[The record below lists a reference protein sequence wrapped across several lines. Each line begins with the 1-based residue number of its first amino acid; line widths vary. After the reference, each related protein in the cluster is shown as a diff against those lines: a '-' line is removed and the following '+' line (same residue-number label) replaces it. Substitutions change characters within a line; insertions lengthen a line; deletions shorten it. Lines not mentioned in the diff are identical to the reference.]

1 MSVIRCDVVA
11 KDKVLYSGELFNVMV
26 PGTEGELGIMEN
38 HEPFVSALRDGVI
51 WARTKEDGGQV
62 LAAAIMG
69 GYVQVLKDRVI
80 VICDKTRS
88 IDRINLERV
97 KSDIPV
103 LEERIANL
111 REDSVIS
118 RSLLSRKLRWCKV
131 QLAAKEKEKEYYGR

>member
-80 VICDKTRS
+80 VICDKTRA

-97 KSDIPV
+97 KADIPV

-111 REDSVIS
+111 REDSLIS

-131 QLAAKEKEKEYYGR
+131 QLAAKEKEQEYYGR

>member
-1 MSVIRCDVVA
+1 
-11 KDKVLYSGELFNVMV
+11 MV

-51 WARTKEDGGQV
+51 WARTKEEGGHV

-88 IDRINLERV
+88 IDRINADRCRA
-97 KSDIPV
+97 DIPV
-103 LEERIANL
+103 IQERIENL
-111 REDSVIS
+111 RESSVIS
-118 RSLLSRKLRWCKV
+118 RSVLSRKLRWLKV
-131 QLAAKEKEKEYYGR
+131 QLAAKEKEDQYYEA

>member
-62 LAAAIMG
+62 LAAAITG

-80 VICDKTRS
+80 VICDKTRA

-97 KSDIPV
+97 KADIPV

-111 REDSVIS
+111 REDSLIS

-131 QLAAKEKEKEYYGR
+131 QLAAKEKEQEYYGR

>member
-80 VICDKTRS
+80 VICDKTRA

-97 KSDIPV
+97 KNDIPV

-111 REDSVIS
+111 REDSLIS

-131 QLAAKEKEKEYYGR
+131 QLAAKEKEQEYYGR

>member
-80 VICDKTRS
+80 VICDKTRA
-88 IDRINLERV
+88 IDRINLELV
-97 KSDIPV
+97 KADIPV
-103 LEERIANL
+103 LEDRIANL
-111 REDSVIS
+111 REDSLIS

-131 QLAAKEKEKEYYGR
+131 QLAAKEKEQEYYGR

>member
-38 HEPFVSALRDGVI
+38 HEPFVSALHDGVI

-80 VICDKTRS
+80 VICDKTRA

-97 KSDIPV
+97 KADIPV

-111 REDSVIS
+111 REDSLIS

-131 QLAAKEKEKEYYGR
+131 QLAAKEKEQEYYGR